1 MSRSIANRLESIFI
15 VSEVPVIKT
24 FFKVNCICILC
35 KFILYDP
42 LLTSIEITQRVFD
55 NSIIKNV
62 IAWLK
67 SIKKE
72 NLNFVAVVSNVM
84 MCRL

>member
-1 MSRSIANRLESIFI
+1 M
-15 VSEVPVIKT
+15 SEVPVIKT

-35 KFILYDP
+35 KFILCGP

-84 MCRL
+84 MCWL